1 MKYLKSYP
9 IFEAQTSEHWEVHDI
24 LLDLFEEYGYEV
36 PEFVHKYANQHDIQ
50 AGSIKWGRIEISD
63 YHVFDAKCL
72 RIRITDSKGILLKS
86 GAYKDFNGLYEV
98 GVEKYKTI
106 LQEAHQRTIQLLNP
120 VEVIVGSI
128 GHYTRDLD
136 LLYFYDKPNFSR
148 FGDVEIYGS
157 NIGIEL
163 DKLKASLQSN
173 SRHNNMFDLSSNQLS
188 HRPMFCVMGYYD
200 GYVYYENLLKMGD
213 SGTSMEK
220 WIQSEWDNIC
230 KKLKIKDMQKVNMS
244 NPKITVAEFMT
255 HLKKN
260 QDNYLRLNQ

>member
-9 IFEAQTSEHWEVHDI
+9 IFEAQTNEHWEVHDI

-36 PEFVHKYANQHDIQ
+36 PEFVHKYPSLHDIQ
-50 AGSIKWGRIEISD
+50 AASRLGSIHISD
-63 YHVFDAKCL
+63 YWVFDAKCL
-72 RIRITDSKGILLKS
+72 RIRITDSNVRLLKS
-86 GAYKDFNGLYEV
+86 GAYKDFNGFNEV

-106 LQEAHQRTIQLLNP
+106 LQEAHQRIIKLLNP

-188 HRPMFCVMGYYD
+188 DRPMFCVMGYYD
-200 GYVYYENLLKMGD
+200 GYVYYENLLKMGE
-213 SGTSMEK
+213 SETSMEK
-220 WIQSEWDNIC
+220 WIQYEWVNVC
-230 KKLKIKDMQKVNMS
+230 KKLKIKNMQKVNMS